1 MESCQGV
8 EERLTLTA
16 VGDEGFKGVTIKA
29 RRPSKKL
36 YEDQSKDENGLI
48 ILINLLIGNMTLARI
63 KKEVICEYGWT
74 WWCRI
79 IETCPQSQCWNL
91 ESENSPS
98 ILKFHDFHGQG
109 IKFH

>member
-16 VGDEGFKGVTIKA
+16 VGDEGFKGETKQEA
-29 RRPSKKL
+29 

-48 ILINLLIGNMTLARI
+48 ILTNLLIGNMTLARI
-63 KKEVICEYGWT
+63 KKEEICEYGWT

-79 IETCPQSQCWNL
+79 IETCPQSQCWNR

-98 ILKFHDFHGQG
+98 ILKFHDFHRQG
-109 IKFH
+109 IKLH